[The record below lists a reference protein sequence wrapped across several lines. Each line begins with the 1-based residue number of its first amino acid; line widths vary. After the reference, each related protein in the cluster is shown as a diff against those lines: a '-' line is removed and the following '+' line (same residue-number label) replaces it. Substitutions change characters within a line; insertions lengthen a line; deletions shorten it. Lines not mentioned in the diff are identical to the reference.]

1 MAALRSQLMR
11 CISCLGVLWAMLV
24 LGGLAYAGASSELTE
39 AQYSQLK
46 TYITVTAKPEFDA
59 DIAAGNDQ
67 AIANKMNMAF
77 TPSFQVYKTAV
88 SRKTILFGKSPANT
102 SFIFEGN
109 GYLTLTVQELQTFH
123 DFFDGTPPV
132 MDASLPNV
140 QTALDQIF
148 KLPGNATSNRNH
160 IKQQSLRSVTRAEK
174 LYVTQGAGTAA
185 DPGFLVWEGVL
196 TQHDIRYAL
205 RGGPLP

>member
-1 MAALRSQLMR
+1 MAVVCRELMFT
-11 CISCLGVLWAMLV
+11 ILTILMWSSFAW
-24 LGGLAYAGASSELTE
+24 AGASSELTQV
-39 AQYSQLK
+39 QYDQLK

-67 AIANKMNMAF
+67 PIADAMNMAF
-77 TPSFQVYKTAV
+77 TPAFQVYKTAV
-88 SRKTILFGKSPANT
+88 TRKSILFEKSPANT

-123 DFFDGTPPV
+123 DFFDGPGLV
-132 MDASLPNV
+132 MDPSLPNV

-160 IKQQSLRSVTRAEK
+160 IKQQSSRTVTRAEK
-174 LYVTQGAGTAA
+174 LYVTQGAGTPAS
-185 DPGFLVWEGVL
+185 PGFLVWEGML
-196 TQHDIRYAL
+196 TQYDISYAL
-205 RGGPLP
+205 RGVR